1 MLEAYL
7 MSCKKWMRCFVF
19 FLLGFIMALAQAPFD
34 FSLVYFFVLPFLGF
48 FIRDLKDKK
57 TAFKIGWWTGF
68 GYFGFTIIWIIEPF
82 LVEPKITGW
91 IAPFALLMMAG
102 GLAIFWAL
110 SFYVATWL
118 TTKGKIRIILLALSW
133 TFFEYLRSFIFTG
146 FPWGHLS
153 YGLLGIPMI
162 QMVAWVGAHGL
173 GAILLIVCFI
183 PVICAPKIKIGY
195 AIMLS
200 ILFGLNIIGAWR
212 SNNII
217 LDNPENIIVRV
228 IQPNATQNLKWR
240 TDMKHVF
247 YQRQLDF
254 TGAKNTKSPNVVIW
268 PETAI
273 SKLLKDS
280 DVMIEEISNTAG
292 SKASVIL
299 GIVRKE
305 NNKSRNSLVLINE
318 QGDLSAIFDK
328 QHLVPFGEY
337 MPMANLLKNIGLSN
351 LIGLAGN
358 FEPGNRSRIINAKNI
373 PKFLALICY
382 EAIFPNYSNEIKN
395 RPDWIVQITNDAW
408 FGNFSGPYQHLAQA
422 RIRAIEQGLPFVRS
436 ANTGISAMIDPYGR
450 VLNKIELEASG
461 YFDAALPSK
470 IQPTPYSKFG
480 ELFLALF
487 CGLLLLACFANM
499 YRKRNIE

>member
-1 MLEAYL
+1 
-7 MSCKKWMRCFVF
+7 
-19 FLLGFIMALAQAPFD
+19 
-34 FSLVYFFVLPFLGF
+34 
-48 FIRDLKDKK
+48 
-57 TAFKIGWWTGF
+57 
-68 GYFGFTIIWIIEPF
+68 
-82 LVEPKITGW
+82 
-91 IAPFALLMMAG
+91 
-102 GLAIFWAL
+102 
-110 SFYVATWL
+110 
-118 TTKGKIRIILLALSW
+118 
-133 TFFEYLRSFIFTG
+133 
-146 FPWGHLS
+146 
-153 YGLLGIPMI
+153 
-162 QMVAWVGAHGL
+162 
-173 GAILLIVCFI
+173 
-183 PVICAPKIKIGY
+183 
-195 AIMLS
+195 
-200 ILFGLNIIGAWR
+200 
-212 SNNII
+212 
-217 LDNPENIIVRV
+217 
-228 IQPNATQNLKWR
+228 
-240 TDMKHVF
+240 MKHVF

-254 TGAKNTKSPNVVIW
+254 TGSKNTKSPNVVIW